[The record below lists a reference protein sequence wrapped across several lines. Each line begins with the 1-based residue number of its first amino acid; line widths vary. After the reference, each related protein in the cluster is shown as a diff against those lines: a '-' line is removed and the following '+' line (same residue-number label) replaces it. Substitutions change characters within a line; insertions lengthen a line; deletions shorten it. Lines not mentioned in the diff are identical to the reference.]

1 MISLQE
7 GRGPRAAKTSVRT
20 YTLRLTVGALQPRI
34 WRRLLVR
41 ESMWLSRL
49 HDAIQ
54 VLFGWYDYQTHV
66 FSVGERRLGNPV
78 NHDGVVIE
86 DDRDVTLAALNLAAN
101 PVLSYDYLFS
111 DGWHVDI
118 RVEKTAVAAKGA
130 ADPRC
135 VAGGRA
141 GPPEDCGGGEAYKD
155 MVYCLKH
162 PATDLGREWREW
174 LGPGYD
180 PEKCDLAAINQTL
193 RRLAK

>member
-66 FSVGERRLGNPV
+66 FSIGERRLGNPV
-78 NHDGVVIE
+78 NHDSVVIE

-101 PVLSYDYLFS
+101 PVLSYDYLFA

>member
-1 MISLQE
+1 
-7 GRGPRAAKTSVRT
+7 
-20 YTLRLTVGALQPRI
+20 
-34 WRRLLVR
+34 
-41 ESMWLSRL
+41 
-49 HDAIQ
+49 
-54 VLFGWYDYQTHV
+54 
-66 FSVGERRLGNPV
+66 
-78 NHDGVVIE
+78 VVIE

-101 PVLSYDYLFS
+101 PVLSYDYLFA